1 MKDIKI
7 SDNIEISNR
16 LDEYILKGLEDGI
29 EIKNSINSN
38 NVDSTKNN
46 KIKYLKTAMLVSIVS
61 GATITGVYAVDKV
74 IDYFKYNKDSIYKYE
89 EEKMQQHVQVVDKS
103 KKHDGVEF
111 RLDTVVSDDSYII
124 VNYTVIS
131 DKKISELENGEEL
144 QKNVSMANPF
154 VRLLKGN
161 KEVFEG
167 GNMESEATFVSDYEL
182 KGMMRFRVGKYDIKD
197 KTVLTVDTWEVF
209 GIEKDWS
216 INFKLDKKSTNKS
229 SHKYN
234 VGKSQTIISDMEHE
248 GNIIEVKNKFTVDNI
263 TIAPMGNTITVTEE
277 VDCPEMESLPY
288 IGDRFVLVDE
298 DNNQLDLLVNGVSV
312 PDEPN
317 KPITSTYEFL
327 LSNPNTKYIKVVPY
341 EYENQTSNTLLDLKE
356 INNMPIDFKISKYGD
371 IKIDRFEITEDRIKY
386 SYTKDGIIP
395 YLSDLV
401 FCDENGEPL
410 FFENSFSKKS
420 VDRDNNRV
428 DVIINLETNKD
439 KSIAKKIKKVTLY
452 SDNGLKLMN
461 DNSIKIEL
469 KN

>member
-1 MKDIKI
+1 
-7 SDNIEISNR
+7 
-16 LDEYILKGLEDGI
+16 
-29 EIKNSINSN
+29 
-38 NVDSTKNN
+38 
-46 KIKYLKTAMLVSIVS
+46 
-61 GATITGVYAVDKV
+61 
-74 IDYFKYNKDSIYKYE
+74 
-89 EEKMQQHVQVVDKS
+89 
-103 KKHDGVEF
+103 
-111 RLDTVVSDDSYII
+111 
-124 VNYTVIS
+124 
-131 DKKISELENGEEL
+131 
-144 QKNVSMANPF
+144 
-154 VRLLKGN
+154 
-161 KEVFEG
+161 
-167 GNMESEATFVSDYEL
+167 
-182 KGMMRFRVGKYDIKD
+182 
-197 KTVLTVDTWEVF
+197 
-209 GIEKDWS
+209 
-216 INFKLDKKSTNKS
+216 
-229 SHKYN
+229 
-234 VGKSQTIISDMEHE
+234 
-248 GNIIEVKNKFTVDNI
+248 
-263 TIAPMGNTITVTEE
+263 
-277 VDCPEMESLPY
+277 MESLPY

-327 LSNPNTKYIKVVPY
+327 LSNPKTKYIKVVPY

-371 IKIDRFEITEDRIKY
+371 IKIDRFEITDDSIKY

-401 FCDENGEPL
+401 FCDENGEAL